1 MEQNMNTQN
10 NNSAAEEKTF
20 TQDDVNRIIG
30 ERLAKEKAKGE
41 QDFSK
46 REQELLQREIKLTAK
61 EMLNEKGLPVQLV
74 DALNCT
80 SKETLEK
87 SISIL
92 EEALKEN
99 RKETSKVKFKGV
111 SPGERRIDI
120 PPASQDEALRKVMGF
135 SK

>member
-1 MEQNMNTQN
+1 MEDNMNKTN
-10 NNSAAEEKTF
+10 NPDAGEKTF

-30 ERLAKEKAKGE
+30 ERLAKEKSKGD

-46 REQELLQREIKLTAK
+46 REQELQQREIKLTAK
-61 EMLNEKGLPVQLV
+61 EMLNDKGLSVQLV

-87 SISIL
+87 SISVI
-92 EEALKEN
+92 EQVFNENKKEN
-99 RKETSKVKFKGV
+99 TKFKIKGAK
-111 SPGERRIDI
+111 PGESGNE
-120 PPASQDEALRKVMGF
+120 PQDKPTDAAIRKAMGF